1 MPRGGHFAALEQ
13 PDLWLDD
20 VRAFVQLHVL
30 PNVKSQT
37 AGDAPSVEQEKSEL

>member
-20 VRAFVQLHVL
+20 VRAFVQQHVL
-30 PNVKSQT
+30 PQLQLESR
-37 AGDAPSVEQEKSEL
+37 AHADADKSEL

>member
-30 PNVKSQT
+30 RNVKSQA
-37 AGDAPSVEQEKSEL
+37 AGVEPPVEAEKNEL